1 MLKRVLKKVSSVIA
15 ALFLMVVAFVTSVP
29 TSELAQAATVKN
41 GFDSTSV
48 ESDFGEDFN
57 WLLYPEN
64 KLGKIDVLQ
73 FVEYCY
79 TDDVSEK
86 GNYGLYLYVYNPALL
101 RFSANNNV
109 VNMAVAYDENGNP
122 SEYSNVPLL
131 LCGYSH
137 GDYAFRVYKFRI
149 SLPSS
154 VYVSARSCNQKNGY
168 RQYDI
173 ASIQLRVV
181 GETLSQDNK
190 VARAYRCSGY
200 AKGYDETSMQES
212 TYACTWEDLET
223 LTLDVKSTFYR
234 PEGTNDKSDF
244 TQDTL
249 HSVYFA
255 VPNDTLEEYGRLSA
269 VHATWLNA
277 VLNPGLV
284 TGNLTAYNEIN
295 KFLGVKLDDW
305 DEDDLDFIYIGA
317 CEPVLVYQSG
327 AYSYNHGFVYN
338 WTYDP
343 SNLLVNKYLGEKID
357 TLYLNFYAGSD
368 IDSAD
373 NYTLSSEYLL
383 AEMENSLSKYGGDA
397 VNGKYSSNIFESV
410 DSEFTDITI
419 KADENFSLTSQVIS
433 NNFWEKLFG
442 VSQTTVF
449 DGIEA
454 IHAVTENDV
463 KGSVE
468 DVSNRLYISQ
478 SDYVDFMAFYTAQTL
493 LDKTVYLF
501 RYQVSDYVSQEA
513 TLMNVKPD
521 SISGFWD
528 KIDTNAYFFQET
540 VNLDFDIIDLTFSK
554 EDDYKVIPVV
564 SDPID
569 VVHDATPPTHTTSD
583 EDPDWW
589 KIILGALLLV
599 VIVFAIISW
608 GPPLLKSLFKGIGK
622 GLSAVFNG
630 IRRFF
635 KRLFSRRR

>member
-1 MLKRVLKKVSSVIA
+1 MVNKALKKILCVLS

-29 TSELAQAATVKN
+29 TSELAYAAVVGN
-41 GFDSTSV
+41 DLDSTSV
-48 ESDFGEDFN
+48 ESDLGEDFN

-109 VNMAVAYDENGNP
+109 VNMAVAYDEDGEP
-122 SEYSNVPLL
+122 SEYSNVPLM

-137 GDYAFRVYKFRI
+137 GEYAFRVYKFRI

-154 VYVSARSCNQKNGY
+154 VYVNARSCNQKNGY

-173 ASIQLRVV
+173 ASIQLRAV
-181 GETLSQDNK
+181 GETLSQDNAI
-190 VARAYRCSGY
+190 ARAYRCSGY
-200 AKGYDETSMQES
+200 AKGYDETSMQKS
-212 TYACTWEDLET
+212 TYACTWENFET

-234 PEGTNDKSDF
+234 PEGTNGKSDY
-244 TQDTL
+244 TQDSL

-255 VPNDTLEEYGRLSA
+255 VPNDTLDEYGRLS
-269 VHATWLNA
+269 VIHATWLNA

-295 KFLGVKLDDW
+295 KFLGVKLDDG

-317 CEPVLVYQSG
+317 CEPVLIYQSG
-327 AYSYNHGFVYN
+327 VYSYNHGFVYN
-338 WTYDP
+338 WTHDS

-373 NYTLSSEYLL
+373 NYTLSSDDIL
-383 AEMENSLSKYGGDA
+383 AEMKNSLSRYGGDA
-397 VNGKYSSNIFESV
+397 VNGKYSRNIFESV

-442 VSQTTVF
+442 VYQTTVF

-454 IHAVTENDV
+454 IHAVTESDV

-478 SDYVDFMAFYTAQTL
+478 SDYADFMAFYAAQTL
-493 LDKTVYLF
+493 LNKTVFLF

-521 SISGFWD
+521 SISNFWD

-569 VVHDATPPTHTTSD
+569 IVHDATPPTHTTSD
-583 EDPDWW
+583 EDSDWW

-622 GLSAVFNG
+622 GLSAVNKG

-635 KRLFSRRR
+635 KRLFGRRR